1 MYINVSFI
9 FLSLFLSF
17 NKIKQLYQI
26 VFLVNPC
33 WHLHI
38 CIKHVVNYIYIYFVY
53 LFFSALINLTTGMRP
68 FAPRTPGDI
77 NIEDVVKF
85 SRQGGKLS
93 QGKVKFV
100 GHLPGR
106 SDVYLGVEL
115 DKEGTVL
122 FSNNRDGGWVDC
134 QFLYELHVMSDCCLK
149 PNEQFFSHIMMRTSC
164 ILMR

>member
-1 MYINVSFI
+1 MSLIYQYCIKQHTMTADSTDPILLYHWRWCQMYINVSFI
-9 FLSLFLSF
+9 FLCF

-26 VFLVNPC
+26 VFLVNLC

-53 LFFSALINLTTGMRP
+53 LCFSALINLTTGMRP

-100 GHLPGR
+100 GQVNLSTHWLV
-106 SDVYLGVEL
+106 SVSYQNIKIQLSMLV
-115 DKEGTVL
+115 
-122 FSNNRDGGWVDC
+122 
-134 QFLYELHVMSDCCLK
+134 
-149 PNEQFFSHIMMRTSC
+149 
-164 ILMR
+164 